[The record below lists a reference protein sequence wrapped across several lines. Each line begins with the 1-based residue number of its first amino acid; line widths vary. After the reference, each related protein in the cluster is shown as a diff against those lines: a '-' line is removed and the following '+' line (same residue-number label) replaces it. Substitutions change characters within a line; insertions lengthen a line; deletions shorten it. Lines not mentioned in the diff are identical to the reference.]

1 MLGSS
6 GRPVWILVHEGQ
18 EERQAG
24 RQALQPGLEEE
35 GQQKISSP
43 SADASDVRPSPG

>member
-24 RQALQPGLEEE
+24 RQAGTAARF
-35 GQQKISSP
+35 GGRG
-43 SADASDVRPSPG
+43 SAEDLFALC